1 MSTWPS
7 LGARL
12 LKIKCSRTKSQ
23 SRRSLLLICEEEQ
36 RLKQSFIKIIQEMRE
51 KNLPE
56 SMNPKEKAQ
65 WNTGWA
71 RLPKTKV
78 ST

>member
-1 MSTWPS
+1 
-7 LGARL
+7 
-12 LKIKCSRTKSQ
+12 
-23 SRRSLLLICEEEQ
+23 LICEEEQ